1 MKESIGEWALAQDMK
16 KAGIEFQKEVCLVP
30 GRKYRWDFYLRQKDL
45 AIEVSGQTWQ
55 KGGHSSGSGILR
67 DYRKNNAAV
76 LAGLKC
82 LFFTTQQVESGEAI
96 ETIKQALGA

>member
-1 MKESIGEWALAQDMK
+1 MKESIGEATLAMHLKAK
-16 KAGIEFQKEVCLVP
+16 KIEFQQEVCLVP

-55 KGGHSSGSGILR
+55 KGGHSSGAGILR

-76 LAGLKC
+76 VAGLKC